1 MVGKER
7 IHKTAERPVIA
18 KDYVLFRS
26 FTQESFFFFHFLF
39 RLFDS
44 LCVIQFS

>member
-18 KDYVLFRS
+18 KDYVAFRS
-26 FTQESFFFFHFLF
+26 FTQESFLAFLF
-39 RLFDS
+39 RPFNS

>member
-18 KDYVLFRS
+18 KDYVSFRS
-26 FTQESFFFFHFLF
+26 FTQESFLSLF
-39 RLFDS
+39 RPFNS